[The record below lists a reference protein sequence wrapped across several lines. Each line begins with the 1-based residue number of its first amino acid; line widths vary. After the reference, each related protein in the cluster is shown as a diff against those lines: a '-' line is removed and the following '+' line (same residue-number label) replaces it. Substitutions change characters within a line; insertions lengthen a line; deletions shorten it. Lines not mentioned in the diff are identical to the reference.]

1 MAPKDSNALKVG
13 NLKSSKT
20 EMQIKPK
27 QCQAAKPQYNYRYV
41 GYSNGSYRA
50 IGAFIRYN

>member
-27 QCQAAKPQYNYRYV
+27 QCQASKSQHNYRYV